1 MQATSSKALPQQ
13 APPRAAPTAGA
24 VSPQPAAVPVR
35 RRAFAPLEPI
45 GARARVLLGL
55 GFFVVFVL
63 VWSLATLGGFVS
75 PTFLA
80 SPPTMV
86 KEGWLL
92 FTEYGFIGDIGM
104 TVWRVFGGFLLAA
117 VFAVP
122 LGIAMGTWKTVEAF
136 FEPFVS
142 FCRYLPASAFIPL
155 LILWAGLGEM
165 QKLLVI
171 FIGSFFQ
178 IVLMVAVTVG
188 GARRDLV
195 EAAYTLGANSRGI
208 VARVLI
214 PGAAPGIA
222 ETLRLVLGWA
232 WTYVIVAELIGSSS
246 GIGHMITD
254 SQALLNTGQIIFGII
269 VIGVIGLLSDFAFK
283 ALNRRL
289 FAWAAL

>member
-1 MQATSSKALPQQ
+1 MEHIQ
-13 APPRAAPTAGA
+13 APPHLPEA
-24 VSPQPAAVPVR
+24 PVR
-35 RRAFAPLEPI
+35 QRSQWLAPLEPV
-45 GARARVLLGL
+45 GTNSRWLLGL
-55 GFFVVFVL
+55 GFFVLFVL
-63 VWSLATLGGFVS
+63 AWAIFTLGGFVS

-80 SPPTMV
+80 SPVTMAR
-86 KEGWLL
+86 EGWLL
-92 FTEYGFIGDIGM
+92 FTELNFIHDIGM
-104 TVWRVFGGFLLAA
+104 TVWRVFGGFILASLI
-117 VFAVP
+117 AVP
-122 LGIAMGTWKTVEAF
+122 LGIAMGTYKGVEAF

-155 LILWAGLGEM
+155 LILWAGIGET
-165 QKLLVI
+165 QKILVI
-171 FIGSFFQ
+171 FIGSVFQ

-195 EAAYTLGANSRGI
+195 EAAYTLGASDRGI
-208 VARVLI
+208 INRVLI

-269 VIGVIGLLSDFAFK
+269 IIGLIGLVSDFAFK

-289 FAWAAL
+289 FAWSSI

>member
-1 MQATSSKALPQQ
+1 MEATPVMNSSEPVAVPARL
-13 APPRAAPTAGA
+13 AAGPTAL
-24 VSPQPAAVPVR
+24 R
-35 RRAFAPLEPI
+35 RRRSLAPLEPV
-45 GARARVLLGL
+45 GARARWLLGL
-55 GFFVVFVL
+55 GFFVLFVA
-63 VWSLATLGGFVS
+63 VWAFFTLGGFVS

-80 SPPTMV
+80 SPVTMV
-86 KEGWLL
+86 KEGVLL
-92 FTEYGFIGDIGM
+92 FTEYNFIHDIGM
-104 TVWRVFGGFLLAA
+104 TVWRVFGGFVLATI
-117 VFAVP
+117 VAVP
-122 LGIAMGTWKTVEAF
+122 LGVAMGTWKGVEAF

-155 LILWAGLGEM
+155 LILWAGIGEA

-171 FIGSFFQ
+171 FIGSVFQ
-178 IVLMVAVTVG
+178 ITLMVAVTVG

-195 EAAYTLGANSRGI
+195 EAAYTLGAKSRGI

-269 VIGVIGLLSDFAFK
+269 VIGVIGLVSDFAFK
-283 ALNRRL
+283 ALNRRM